1 MLNRTQ
7 TLLPA
12 LSPAERRVGEWLLAH
27 PQQALAQDT
36 RTLAAQIGVSQPTLV
51 RFARS
56 LGCAGFDDFR
66 LQWAQEIGAAPG
78 PAPVTLA
85 TLATSPSLEALGR
98 GVFDF
103 SLQAL
108 AQVRDRIDR
117 RALAQAVQRLDEA
130 RRVVVCGQG
139 NAALVA
145 AEAQRRL
152 QRVPLLA
159 LACGDTEALTALA
172 PALTREDL
180 LVLISHAGRTPA
192 LLAATAT
199 ARAAGATVLA
209 ITTSGTPLAAAA
221 TLALCA
227 DVPDSGDALTPAT
240 AQLAQL
246 VLVDVLLLGVAQAR
260 AARAVPAARRTARK
274 AARRG

>member
-7 TLLPA
+7 TLLDA
-12 LSPAERRVGEWLLAH
+12 LSPAERRVGAWLLAH
-27 PQQALAQDT
+27 PQAALAQDT

-66 LQWAQEIGAAPG
+66 LQWARESGAAPG

-85 TLATSPSLEALGR
+85 TLATSPSLDALCR

-130 RRVVVCGQG
+130 RRIVLHGQG
-139 NAALVA
+139 NAAPVA

-152 QRVPLLA
+152 QRVPLPA
-159 LACGDTEALTALA
+159 LACAEAEALAAMAQALS
-172 PALTREDL
+172 REDL
-180 LVLISHAGRTPA
+180 LVLVSHAGRAPG
-192 LLAATAT
+192 
-199 ARAAGATVLA
+199 RRRPCWP
-209 ITTSGTPLAAAA
+209 SP
-221 TLALCA
+221 
-227 DVPDSGDALTPAT
+227 
-240 AQLAQL
+240 
-246 VLVDVLLLGVAQAR
+246 
-260 AARAVPAARRTARK
+260 PAARRWRPRPRWRCVPTCPTAATR
-274 AARRG
+274 